1 MKARKIQG
9 LRRQRPFLT
18 AHLHPSVQPATER
31 SSPPDPLA
39 VPADW
44 RCLGAA
50 GTCAGCPKSA
60 EARVAKNHTTPF
72 CWGISEVKPVPGFLG
87 LSPTQGL
94 AVCLWFTLLLSPPFR
109 VLAHCL
115 PRDQEYT
122 KGFLLPD
129 QGWSKAGFWLQ
140 SWLISFLCFCLHS
153 LQWRGCCL
161 LCLRLK
167 PWPVYSL
174 PARTAEPV

>member
-9 LRRQRPFLT
+9 LRRQGPFLT
-18 AHLHPSVQPATER
+18 AHLHPSVQPAIEH
-31 SSPPDPLA
+31 SSPSDPLA

-44 RCLGAA
+44 RCLGVA

-60 EARVAKNHTTPF
+60 EARVAKNHTTLF

-122 KGFLLPD
+122 MGFLLPD

-140 SWLISFLCFCLHS
+140 SWLLSFLCFCLHT
-153 LQWRGCCL
+153 LQWQGCCL
-161 LCLRLK
+161 LCL
-167 PWPVYSL
+167 
-174 PARTAEPV
+174 

>member
-18 AHLHPSVQPATER
+18 AHLHPSVQPAIEHSSR
-31 SSPPDPLA
+31 SDPLA

-115 PRDQEYT
+115 PRDQGYT

-129 QGWSKAGFWLQ
+129 QSRVLASELAHKFPMLLPTQ
-140 SWLISFLCFCLHS
+140 SPVARLLPALSETEAVA
-153 LQWRGCCL
+153 CL
-161 LCLRLK
+161 L
-167 PWPVYSL
+167 
-174 PARTAEPV
+174 TAAQDS

>member
-18 AHLHPSVQPATER
+18 AHLYPSVQPATEH

-140 SWLISFLCFCLHS
+140 SLAHKFPMLLPTQSPVARLLPALS
-153 LQWRGCCL
+153 ETEAVACL
-161 LCLRLK
+161 L
-167 PWPVYSL
+167 
-174 PARTAEPV
+174 TAGQDS